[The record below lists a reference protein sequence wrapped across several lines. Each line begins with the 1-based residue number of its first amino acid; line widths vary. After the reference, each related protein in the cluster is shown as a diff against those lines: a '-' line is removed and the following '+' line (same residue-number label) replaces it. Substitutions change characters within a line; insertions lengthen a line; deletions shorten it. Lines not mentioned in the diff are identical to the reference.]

1 MTIDEIQTKANM
13 SPVTDT
19 LHQVSADEL
28 NAIVEQVKDT
38 RDSMEALPVTSGSG
52 EYSVAAKNKES
63 SNMATGECAIA
74 LGRNNQAA
82 GRSSLATGEAAVANG
97 VCSQALGWRTET
109 HNECEMACG
118 RYNDSTESTSVA
130 EQTLFSIGI
139 GDGAQS
145 DGTIA
150 RKNAFEA
157 KRNGDLYMW
166 LDGAYVRLQDAI
178 KILKYYA
185 EGSDT
190 ASMKAGTVT
199 VEATGSGTSATLKGY
214 RVEIASGM
222 DDIVLTPGS
231 GYKARLGGKEIATVD
246 MIEALQARVAALE
259 KK

>member
-1 MTIDEIQTKANM
+1 MTIDEIPTKANM

-38 RDSMEALPVTSGSG
+38 RDEMETLPVSTGSG
-52 EYSVAAKNKES
+52 EYSIAAKNKES
-63 SNMATGECAIA
+63 SNRATGECATA
-74 LGRNNQAA
+74 LGRNNQAV
-82 GRSSLATGEAAVANG
+82 GRSSLVTGEAAVANG

-109 HNECEMACG
+109 HNESEMACG
-118 RYNDSTESTSVA
+118 RWNDSTESTKGE

-139 GDGAQS
+139 GDGAKS

-166 LDGAYVRLQDAI
+166 LGGAYVRLQDVI
-178 KILKYYA
+178 SILKYYT
-185 EGSDT
+185 EGNNT
-190 ASMKAGTVT
+190 ATLTADTVT
-199 VEATGSGTSATLKGY
+199 VEAKGSGTAATLRGY
-214 RVEIASGM
+214 RVEIESGL
-222 DDIVLTPGS
+222 DDIVLMPGS
-231 GYKARLGGKEIATVD
+231 GYKARVGSKEIATVD